1 MAPTS
6 RFLVLSLA
14 FVAHTDALVV
24 GGAARLQHR
33 RAATHMG
40 IFDAF
45 VNAFMEKEEFDDRSA
60 KGACHLLLRRSFRL
74 SALSLQRPVPTIFSP
89 QPPALPHFSLGAV

>member
-1 MAPTS
+1 M
-6 RFLVLSLA
+6 LSLA

-24 GGAARLQHR
+24 GGAARLQQR

-60 KGACHLLLRRSFRL
+60 KGACHLLIRRSCASVQRS
-74 SALSLQRPVPTIFSP
+74 SAMASASISDQGRNVTSK
-89 QPPALPHFSLGAV
+89 SMRVSS

>member
-1 MAPTS
+1 MAPIS

-24 GGAARLQHR
+24 GGAARLQQR

-45 VNAFMEKEEFDDRSA
+45 VNAFIEKEEFDDRSA

-74 SALSLQRPVPTIFSP
+74 SALSFQRPVPIFSP